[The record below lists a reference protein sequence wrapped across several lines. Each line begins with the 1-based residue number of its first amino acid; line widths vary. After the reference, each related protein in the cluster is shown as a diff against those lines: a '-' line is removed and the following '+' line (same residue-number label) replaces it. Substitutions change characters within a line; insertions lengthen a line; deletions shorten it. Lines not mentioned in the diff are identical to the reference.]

1 MNFKPINTIHFDY
14 GYWKSMREPTTNT
27 IIHSQDISVMLVPI
41 IAFNKSNHRLGY
53 GLNFYNNFLQEEQ
66 NIYTI
71 GLAYD
76 FQLNNE
82 FTTTKKDKPLDV
94 IITN

>member
-1 MNFKPINTIHFDY
+1 
-14 GYWKSMREPTTNT
+14 MREPATKT
-27 IIHSQDISVMLVPI
+27 IVHNQDISLMIVPT
-41 IAFNKSNHRLGY
+41 IAFNKSNYRLGY
-53 GLNFYNNFLQEEQ
+53 GLNFYNNFLEEEH

-82 FTTTKKDKPLDV
+82 FTTTKQDKSLDV